1 MAQGFISGTIEV
13 CVPAPLPALRLVR
26 RMQAVAQA
34 VVKGN
39 CLNSEA
45 VSEVLAEVGGSFDA
59 ESTCGLT
66 ATAIQ
71 V

>member
-1 MAQGFISGTIEV
+1 
-13 CVPAPLPALRLVR
+13 
-26 RMQAVAQA
+26 MQAVAQA